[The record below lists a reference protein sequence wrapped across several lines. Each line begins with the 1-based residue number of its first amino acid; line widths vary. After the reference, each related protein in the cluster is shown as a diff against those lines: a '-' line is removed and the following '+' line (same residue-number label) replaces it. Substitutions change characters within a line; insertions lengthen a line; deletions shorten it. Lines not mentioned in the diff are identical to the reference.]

1 MKLLILRISA
11 KEYKL
16 L

>member
-1 MKLLILRISA
+1 MKLLILRIST